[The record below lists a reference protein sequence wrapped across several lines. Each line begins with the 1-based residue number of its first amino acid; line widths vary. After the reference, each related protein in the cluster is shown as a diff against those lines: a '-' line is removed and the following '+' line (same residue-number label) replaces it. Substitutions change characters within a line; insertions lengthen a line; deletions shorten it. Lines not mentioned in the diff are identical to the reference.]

1 MMQNIMEQYFDE
13 IVDSTVEIL
22 KFDSSLQPA
31 EEGYPFGKEAADC
44 LAYFLSLAEKMGF
57 ETHNYDNYVG
67 EVVFG
72 EGKEFAILAHLDV
85 VPAGSGWKY
94 PPFEGVINDDVS
106 EGGVAGKKIWGR
118 GAMDDKT
125 PAVVCLYA
133 LKALKDEGFPMHRK
147 IKLIVGCNEEAGW
160 KCIDHYNEVAKMPEE
175 GFTPDA
181 NFPVIYA
188 EKGILHFTA
197 SFPINEAPMYKLNAG
212 ERVNMVCADASAFI
226 TRKAAEKLVH
236 YENPVSGTRLSYDNT
251 TNLLRAYGK
260 SAHGSTPELGAN
272 ALQAMLR
279 FFASFH
285 EDCKKAYDCLF
296 DDVTGLKSLEDET
309 GKLTMSPDVATFE
322 NGVLKITTDIRFPA
336 TLPLEKVT
344 EKLDEFGVE
353 YVIDN
358 YQAPLYNDPNG
369 KLIKTLVGVYNKITG
384 KNEFPIAIGGGTYA
398 RALKCGCAF
407 GPELDGEEAT
417 IHQANEYV
425 TFDKIRFMSEVYYE
439 AIKAVCAQPSGKVR
453 IAVRKT
459 ARRRKTEVL
468 DAIEMVVDTVEVEEP
483 VEVEAELSETE
494 APVDA
499 VEIPVAEVAEEPEA
513 EVAEDAA
520 ETTEENAGENGVL
533 FATMKLGVRKI

>member
-22 KFDSSLQPA
+22 KFDSSLQPP

-272 ALQAMLR
+272 ALQAMLC
-279 FFASFH
+279 FFASFN

-384 KNEFPIAIGGGTYA
+384 KNESPIAIGGGTYA

-459 ARRRKTEVL
+459 ARRRKAEVL

-499 VEIPVAEVAEEPEA
+499 VEIPVAEVAEEPVA

-520 ETTEENAGENGVL
+520 ETTEENAGEGGVL